1 MLDED
6 FLAAAESVPNGLPRL
21 LVWTEGAGAGPAAA
35 GAGMAGIEALPAAG
49 DLPVVAPPRRPS
61 HPIILTSGTTGSPK
75 GAHRAPPTGL
85 DPLVALLSMIPL
97 RRRDTTLIAAPMFH
111 AWGLSHLA
119 LGLLFG
125 STLVLRRQFDP
136 VETLRLIEEE
146 KVTVLALVPVMLQRI
161 MELPDSTRRGF
172 DTSSLRVIALSGS
185 ALPGTLAVRAMDAFG
200 DVVYNLYGSTEV
212 AWVSIATPADLRRA
226 PATAGRPPP
235 GTVVRLLDDDRRQVV
250 PGERGRIFARNSLL
264 FDGYTDGGSKEVVDG
279 LMSTGDVGHFD
290 ADGLLFV
297 DGRDDDMI
305 VSGGENVFPRE
316 VEDLLAEHPACEEV
330 SVVGRPDDE
339 FGQRL
344 EAFVVL
350 RPGCPV
356 SEEELKAYVGSH
368 LARYKVP
375 RRVEFVDRLPRT
387 TTGKVLTRDLGGR
400 RTDPADSG
408 DRRR

>member
-1 MLDED
+1 MADIETLI
-6 FLAAAESVPNGLPRL
+6 
-21 LVWTEGAGAGPAAA
+21 AA
-35 GAGMAGIEALPAAG
+35 GEQQPVAASGPPAQQM
-49 DLPVVAPPRRPS
+49 VAPPGPPAQQMVAPPGRPAQQ
-61 HPIILTSGTTGSPK
+61 IILTSGTTGSPK
-75 GAHRAPPTGL
+75 GARRSPPTGL

-125 STLVLRRQFDP
+125 STLVLRRRFDP

-146 KVTVLALVPVMLQRI
+146 KVTVLAVVPVMLQRI
-161 MELPDSTRRGF
+161 MELPESTRRGF

-185 ALPGTLAVRAMDAFG
+185 ALPGALATRAMDAFG

-226 PATAGRPPP
+226 PGTAGRPPT
-235 GTVVRLLDDDRRQVV
+235 GTVVRLLDDRGRPVA
-250 PGERGRIFARNSLL
+250 PGEPGRIFARNSLL

-279 LMSTGDVGHFD
+279 FMSTGDVGHFD

-330 SVVGRPDDE
+330 SVVGRPDGG

-344 EAFVVL
+344 EAFVVR
-350 RPGCPV
+350 RPGYPV
-356 SEEELKAYVGSH
+356 TEQELQAYVASH

-375 RRVEFVDRLPRT
+375 RRVEFVARLPRT
-387 TTGKVLTRDLGGR
+387 ATGKVRERDLGR
-400 RTDPADSG
+400 VPADPAASG
-408 DRRR
+408 ERPR